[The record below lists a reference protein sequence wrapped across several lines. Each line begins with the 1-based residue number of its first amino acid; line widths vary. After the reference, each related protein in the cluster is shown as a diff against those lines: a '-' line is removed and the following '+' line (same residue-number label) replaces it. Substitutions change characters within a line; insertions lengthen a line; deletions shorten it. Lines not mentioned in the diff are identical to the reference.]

1 MRKILLTAAFSPLLL
16 AAAQAENAPAN
27 PRAQA
32 IHERAL
38 TVDAHLDIRD
48 DFARS
53 GADAGQETADQ
64 FDLPKLE
71 RGKLDVAVVAL
82 YSDPARITP
91 ASIAAARAQVD
102 RKLAELQRFVANN
115 SARVEFARSSADIE
129 RIARTGRHAVLLSF
143 LNTLPL
149 GEDLGL
155 IQKYRDAGVR
165 VFGFVHAQNTPFADS
180 SRPNKAYGDVPGQ
193 YGGLTSL
200 GKRAVGELNRLG
212 VLIDVSQLTPA
223 GVQQT
228 VELSKAPVIASHS
241 GLRSRVDLPRN
252 LSDEELKL
260 IAARGGVVHV
270 VAFPGYLKSSPQRA
284 AEYTNNVWAPFGLKA
299 GEDDPRTKLSAE
311 DYQKF
316 QAAYRQYSSN
326 AWRYATLADY
336 VDSVDAAIKLIGID
350 HVGLSSDFNHGGG
363 VTGYA
368 NVGEAGNVTAELLK
382 RGYTEQDIDKLWG
395 GNFLRVLK
403 QAENVGQ
410 QRTVALNFGP

>member
-1 MRKILLTAAFSPLLL
+1 
-16 AAAQAENAPAN
+16 
-27 PRAQA
+27 
-32 IHERAL
+32 
-38 TVDAHLDIRD
+38 
-48 DFARS
+48 
-53 GADAGQETADQ
+53 
-64 FDLPKLE
+64 
-71 RGKLDVAVVAL
+71 
-82 YSDPARITP
+82 
-91 ASIAAARAQVD
+91 
-102 RKLAELQRFVANN
+102 
-115 SARVEFARSSADIE
+115 
-129 RIARTGRHAVLLSF
+129 
-143 LNTLPL
+143 
-149 GEDLGL
+149 
-155 IQKYRDAGVR
+155 

-193 YGGLTSL
+193 HGGLTSL

-223 GVQQT
+223 GVRQT
-228 VELSKAPVIASHS
+228 VELSKTPVIASHS

-270 VAFPGYLKSSPQRA
+270 VAFPGYLKASPQRA

-299 GEDDPRTKLSAE
+299 GEDDPRTRLSAE

-382 RGYTEQDIDKLWG
+382 RGYSEQDIDKLWG

-403 QAENVGQ
+403 QAENLGQ
-410 QRTVALNFGP
+410 QRNVAFNFGP